1 MAKEELYQ
9 MPLLGRILPRLHAFP
24 VRRGTVDRAA
34 LRRAEELL
42 RAGELVVIFPEGRE
56 SETGQ
61 LQAFQP
67 GTALLALRAGVPVV
81 PVWIEGTDGVMP
93 YGTML
98 PRWSRRPVRV
108 RFGPPLRLDDLAAA
122 ADCRQAL
129 ADGTARIRAAV
140 AALAEGE

>member
-1 MAKEELYQ
+1 YHLAHAALWLAFHGIWRLRVEGREHVPRQGGAILAPNHISNVDPPAVGAAAPRPVYFMAKEELYQ

-61 LQAFQP
+61 LQ
-67 GTALLALRAGVPVV
+67 
-81 PVWIEGTDGVMP
+81 
-93 YGTML
+93 
-98 PRWSRRPVRV
+98 
-108 RFGPPLRLDDLAAA
+108 
-122 ADCRQAL
+122 
-129 ADGTARIRAAV
+129 
-140 AALAEGE
+140 